1 MQEAKTMLASI
12 VDKYYQRRDYDILYK
27 DSDWTEDEVSNQMY
41 LDIMSEIHLIPTSL
55 YMRKESLKLWLHEF
69 AMFHVYGEV
78 VE

>member
-41 LDIMSEIHLIPTSL
+41 LDIMREVHLIPTSL
-55 YMRKESLKLWLHEF
+55 YMRKEPLTLWLHEF